1 MPSGTSSQRTVTSV
15 PWAAA
20 LARAGDLKRSGVL
33 DVLTPTPKRQPQLYL
48 MEPYDRRREPLI
60 MIHGLLST
68 PLPSLQYHTD
78 DLDRF
83 EALTGIESP
92 RIAEVMPATD
102 TAPAIHE
109 TDQAR
114 LAAYQAWRHVGTAG

>member
-1 MPSGTSSQRTVTSV
+1 
-15 PWAAA
+15 
-20 LARAGDLKRSGVL
+20 
-33 DVLTPTPKRQPQLYL
+33 
-48 MEPYDRRREPLI
+48 
-60 MIHGLLST
+60 
-68 PLPSLQYHTD
+68 LQYHTD